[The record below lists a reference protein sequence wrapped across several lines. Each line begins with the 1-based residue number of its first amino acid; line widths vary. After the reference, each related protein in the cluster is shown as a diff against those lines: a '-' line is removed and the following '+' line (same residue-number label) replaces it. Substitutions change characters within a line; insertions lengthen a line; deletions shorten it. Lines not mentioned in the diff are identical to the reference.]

1 MNLRLPPEGRKVDRQ
16 ATRVLH
22 IPSPGDAKLLR
33 SHDDGRQRLLVDESP
48 VTASLVNYCEVVPDV
63 AAFPRAVLA
72 PAPGGYMLCV
82 MKAIHVQHQSTL
94 ALCRDSSYPFAACR
108 ASAAGESQR
117 PGVHC
122 PTDSRR
128 QRLYVGLL
136 QETRRVRISE
146 NRLQRYYVCH
156 AVDRPLVCCE
166 ILRYCTHAMMS
177 DL

>member
-1 MNLRLPPEGRKVDRQ
+1 MNLHLPPEGRKVDRQ

-94 ALCRDSSYPFAACR
+94 ALCRDSSYPIR
-108 ASAAGESQR
+108 LPHAGEVR
-117 PGVHC
+117 PGKVSVQESIARRTADASVC
-122 PTDSRR
+122 MSVSCRRAEGSASRR
-128 QRLYVGLL
+128 TGSSGAMSA
-136 QETRRVRISE
+136 TRSI
-146 NRLQRYYVCH
+146 
-156 AVDRPLVCCE
+156 AP
-166 ILRYCTHAMMS
+166 
-177 DL
+177 